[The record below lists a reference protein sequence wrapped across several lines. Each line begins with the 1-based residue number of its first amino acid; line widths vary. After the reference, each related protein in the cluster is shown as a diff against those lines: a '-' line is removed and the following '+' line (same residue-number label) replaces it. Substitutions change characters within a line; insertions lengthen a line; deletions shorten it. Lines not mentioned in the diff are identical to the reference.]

1 MAGAECC
8 LVIVDCAHY
17 RGGER
22 LNDEPLEIETAA
34 EIAARAEPGEFVWLG
49 LRDPSDDELA
59 RAERGFGLNPLAV
72 EDARETHQRPKLE
85 GYDGSV
91 FIVLRTRALR
101 RREGV
106 GRVRRDPSL
115 PCQQL
120 RDRRPPR
127 PGERAEAGPSSG
139 SRSSTLLDHGVGA
152 VAWAVLDKVVDDYTP
167 VVDGIDN
174 DIQEVEQDIFAG
186 GSDSTQRIYFLKREV
201 IEFHRAVAPLLPPLE
216 ALERGAFPQIDEE
229 LRRYFRDVADH
240 ARRVDEQVN
249 SQRELLTSILEAN
262 LALLS
267 VKQNEVVRTISAWA
281 AIIAVPDVPRLDLG
295 HELRG
300 HARAPG
306 ALGLPARAAADGGR
320 RPGPAPVLQAHQ
332 LALTHRGRSVRS
344 RE

>member
-1 MAGAECC
+1 VAGAECC

-17 RGGER
+17 RGGQR

-34 EIAARAEPGEFVWLG
+34 ELAARAEPGEFVWLG
-49 LRDPSDDELA
+49 LRDPSDDELV

-72 EDARETHQRPKLE
+72 EDALETHQRPKLE

-91 FIVLRTRALR
+91 FIVLRSARYDDETESVEFGEIHLFLANNYAIAVRHGPASELR
-101 RREGV
+101 PARQRLEG
-106 GRVRRDPSL
+106 
-115 PCQQL
+115 
-120 RDRRPPR
+120 
-127 PGERAEAGPSSG
+127 
-139 SRSSTLLDHGVGA
+139 STLLDHGVGA

-216 ALERGAFPQIDEE
+216 ALERGAFPQVDEE

-281 AIIAVPDVPRLDLG
+281 AIIAVPTFLASIWGMNFEDMP
-295 HELRG
+295 ELQEPWG
-300 HARAPG
+300 YP
-306 ALGLPARAAADGGR
+306 
-320 RPGPAPVLQAHQ
+320 
-332 LALTHRGRSVRS
+332 LALLLMAVAVLVLHRFFKRINWL
-344 RE
+344 